1 MLSALLWLGLLQ
13 LISAM
18 SIPLSFR
25 VFSRMPDR
33 GYAFTKVIGLLI
45 VGFSVWLI
53 GLSQIVTV
61 SRLAVLIAIAIL
73 AFVSWI
79 AAGKD
84 YKEIWSTTKAN
95 LSLIISIELLYIT
108 IFCGMA
114 LLRASIPDISH
125 TEQPMDLMFLSSVVA
140 SEHFPPI
147 DSWLSGEHV
156 SYYYLGYVFVGSIT
170 LLTGIETWVAYNLGL
185 AMFAA
190 MTAVTAF
197 GLTYNLVLLCRGSRE
212 SGIFA
217 GITTV
222 FLALL
227 ASNLVGVLEL
237 FRASGGG
244 DSNFWSSIA
253 IAGLTQSEPSN
264 NWFPTDSA
272 WWWWRASRAI
282 PGAITEF
289 PAFSFL
295 LGDMHPHL
303 MSLAFLLFAT
313 SLSIQIYLQ
322 QGLLHLS
329 AFKSLWPLLLITSI
343 SLGSLI
349 VTNLWDFPVALA
361 LIASSILL
369 NAARNER
376 RLQLGKA
383 IVMNENSLL
392 ISSTTG
398 PQNNSPMPC
407 VRIFN
412 FSEKGWK
419 FNQKLTAE
427 ELGTHSGFGDALAI
441 SESLI
446 AVGCS
451 EASKTGIVRVYKKS
465 KEKWIHKATLR
476 PSQNSKATK
485 FGCSV
490 SADSGVIAVGS
501 EEKVYLFNET
511 EKGWVI
517 FESFPIETNNSEQAV
532 KVSVHNNYLAVGL
545 TTPSSGVLRIYRM
558 ARTRWSLSQQFSS
571 SEMGI
576 RQLGGSIA
584 MNDDHVVVAGI
595 GSVAVLKK
603 QKTNWVVSQ
612 ILYPSKPSESFGE
625 SVAIDNTF
633 IVVGANNESNPSSR
647 SGKLFVYEL
656 SKNGF
661 WSAHAELSA
670 SDTSTNATLGT
681 SVAIANGYA
690 SAGAPGQGQGAV
702 YFFQRSLDKWAP
714 AGKIGGPWRLSR
726 ALSAI
731 GLLLFSSYVVSSPFL
746 MNFESSAKGIAPLS
760 DLLTRP
766 LHLFFIWGIS
776 AFLILPMFVLLLR
789 HSLSRETW
797 SPIRLGV
804 ILVASLA
811 PIMLWL
817 QPIYGIPLFTVI
829 LLLFGLHQIGYRLPR
844 ADEALFAYNPRF
856 TFIVGSL
863 VIIGGLI
870 WNGII
875 SNERGL
881 GGELLAIDRLLVV
894 LPIAILMAIGF
905 YSAWS
910 LAHKDSEH
918 MRHGRFGREALT
930 RWNGFVPIFL
940 IFSISI
946 SLIMGA
952 ELFHVVDIFGGELKR
967 FNTVFK
973 LYYQSWILLSVIGGV
988 GLWYV
993 STKWDK
999 RTLTGRTG
1007 LTAWLLVLVVIF
1019 GGLSYYSFAGISTRT
1034 QNHDYF
1040 TLNGLSYVSKTA
1052 PEEYEL
1058 IKWVNQHTNRNSI
1071 VLQGSLVPCT
1081 ASQSGC
1087 NDWDPRLGR
1096 IASATGR
1103 PTVLGW
1109 EGHEQQWR
1117 TNHSLLEERQDDI
1130 REIYT
1135 TTDPSAA
1142 KILIS
1147 KYGIDYVVISKS
1159 ELEIYGTKGKEKF
1172 KEFGSVVFEGTDLL
1186 MYKLD

>member
-1 MLSALLWLGLLQ
+1 M
-13 LISAM
+13 
-18 SIPLSFR
+18 
-25 VFSRMPDR
+25 
-33 GYAFTKVIGLLI
+33 
-45 VGFSVWLI
+45 
-53 GLSQIVTV
+53 
-61 SRLAVLIAIAIL
+61 
-73 AFVSWI
+73 
-79 AAGKD
+79 
-84 YKEIWSTTKAN
+84 
-95 LSLIISIELLYIT
+95 
-108 IFCGMA
+108 
-114 LLRASIPDISH
+114 
-125 TEQPMDLMFLSSVVA
+125 
-140 SEHFPPI
+140 
-147 DSWLSGEHV
+147 
-156 SYYYLGYVFVGSIT
+156 
-170 LLTGIETWVAYNLGL
+170 
-185 AMFAA
+185 
-190 MTAVTAF
+190 
-197 GLTYNLVLLCRGSRE
+197 
-212 SGIFA
+212 
-217 GITTV
+217 
-222 FLALL
+222 
-227 ASNLVGVLEL
+227 
-237 FRASGGG
+237 
-244 DSNFWSSIA
+244 
-253 IAGLTQSEPSN
+253 
-264 NWFPTDSA
+264 
-272 WWWWRASRAI
+272 
-282 PGAITEF
+282 
-289 PAFSFL
+289 
-295 LGDMHPHL
+295 
-303 MSLAFLLFAT
+303 
-313 SLSIQIYLQ
+313 
-322 QGLLHLS
+322 
-329 AFKSLWPLLLITSI
+329 
-343 SLGSLI
+343 
-349 VTNLWDFPVALA
+349 
-361 LIASSILL
+361 
-369 NAARNER
+369 
-376 RLQLGKA
+376 
-383 IVMNENSLL
+383 
-392 ISSTTG
+392 
-398 PQNNSPMPC
+398 
-407 VRIFN
+407 
-412 FSEKGWK
+412 
-419 FNQKLTAE
+419 
-427 ELGTHSGFGDALAI
+427 
-441 SESLI
+441 
-446 AVGCS
+446 
-451 EASKTGIVRVYKKS
+451 
-465 KEKWIHKATLR
+465 
-476 PSQNSKATK
+476 
-485 FGCSV
+485 
-490 SADSGVIAVGS
+490 
-501 EEKVYLFNET
+501 
-511 EKGWVI
+511 
-517 FESFPIETNNSEQAV
+517 
-532 KVSVHNNYLAVGL
+532 
-545 TTPSSGVLRIYRM
+545 
-558 ARTRWSLSQQFSS
+558 
-571 SEMGI
+571 
-576 RQLGGSIA
+576 
-584 MNDDHVVVAGI
+584 
-595 GSVAVLKK
+595 
-603 QKTNWVVSQ
+603 
-612 ILYPSKPSESFGE
+612 
-625 SVAIDNTF
+625 
-633 IVVGANNESNPSSR
+633 
-647 SGKLFVYEL
+647 
-656 SKNGF
+656 
-661 WSAHAELSA
+661 
-670 SDTSTNATLGT
+670 GT

-804 ILVASLA
+804 TLVASLA

-1052 PEEYEL
+1052 PEEYQL
-1058 IKWVNQHTNRNSI
+1058 IKWVNQHTNRSSI

-1096 IASATGR
+1096 VASATGR